1 MQRLT
6 DDFIARDLDYIF
18 EKYADFTRPTKIKVG
33 SEECEVLASMQL
45 QEATLNA
52 ESSPVNSYQDTLLV
66 RYASLPKSMWKKL
79 VRDAII
85 YIDNNHEGYEAF
97 TITDTGKSGGLVS
110 ITLKRGASKGSLA
123 SNRPI

>member
-33 SEECEVLASMQL
+33 SEECEVMASSQVL
-45 QEATLNA
+45 QATLNA
-52 ESSPVNSYQDTLLV
+52 ETSPVNPYMDTLLV
-66 RYASLPKSMWKKL
+66 RYSTIPKTMWKKL
-79 VRDAII
+79 TRDAII
-85 YIDNNHEGYEAF
+85 YVDNNNEGYEAY
-97 TITDTGKSGGLVS
+97 TITDASKSGGLVS
-110 ITLKRGASKGSLA
+110 LSLKRGSQRGSIS